1 MIVDCENKL
10 TEKQARELKISM
22 NLLIALY
29 EKEIAPLD
37 DKRIKYLLAG
47 SNVNEISPNL
57 NKVIVEAMID
67 EISLVK
73 EVPDM
78 IRKAFLC

>member
-1 MIVDCENKL
+1 MEYSVFNKNDI
-10 TEKQARELKISM
+10 EI
-22 NLLIALY
+22 NDDLIALY